1 MKKSQLSIVLISLF
15 CIFCFACK
23 KDKNNDKLITSV
35 ADIEGNVYK
44 VIKIGEQYW
53 TKENLRTKTLRDY
66 TEINIVTDKT
76 EWSNQTKPAM
86 TFFNNQE
93 SAHKELFGGLYN
105 WHAVKTNKLCPTGWR
120 VPNKDD
126 YQTLINTL
134 GGASVA
140 GGKMKDT
147 GLQHSGTGYWE
158 KPNEGASNSSD
169 FTGHPGGYRSAGG
182 SFAGFGSNGNWWLQ
196 EDINA
201 IMGEYFTL
209 HFQLSDIKLEKFDKK
224 GGLSIRCIKE

>member
-35 ADIEGNVYK
+35 TDIEGNVYK

-66 TEINIVTDKT
+66 TEIDIVTDKT

-93 SAHKELFGGLYN
+93 TAHKDNFGGLYN
-105 WHAVKTNKLCPTGWR
+105 WYAVKTNKLCPAGWR

-147 GLQHSGTGYWE
+147 GLQQTGTGYWE
-158 KPNEGASNSSD
+158 KPNEGASNSSN
-169 FTGHPGGYRSAGG
+169 FTGQPSGYRSASG
-182 SFAGFGSNGNWWLQ
+182 SFAGFGANGNWWIQ
-196 EDINA
+196 AEIDTEI
-201 IMGEYFTL
+201 GQYFTL
-209 HFQLSDIKLEKFDKK
+209 NFQQAEVRLEQFDKK
-224 GGLSIRCIKE
+224 VGMSIRCVKE